1 MIQYPRYRQ
10 HRFSSFQVIIAGFA
24 AVDLVGALLLM
35 LPIAAQQRCVTPFHE
50 ALFTSTSALCVTGL
64 VVQDTGS
71 YWSAFGQSVILLLI
85 QIGGLGV
92 ITVGAAF
99 ALLSGRKISL
109 KQRSTMQE
117 ATAAPQMG
125 GIVRLTG
132 FILRITA
139 LFELVG
145 AALLLPTFCADYGLR
160 GIWYAL
166 FHSISAFCN
175 AGFDLLGTEGAKF
188 VSLTQYAGDPLLTTV
203 IAALIVFGGLGFLTW
218 EDICTYRLDF
228 HRYRMQSKVILVT
241 TAFLLVLPSL
251 YFYCFEFTAG
261 SARQRILLS
270 MFQSVTPR
278 TAGFNTADLAAMG
291 STSQALMV
299 VLMLLGGSPG
309 STAGGMKTTTFA
321 VLLANMWATF
331 RRREDAEFFGR
342 RIDSSAVKN
351 AATIGGSDIGY
362 HAAIGH
368 PFAGGADRTDVF
380 GTCWRIDVDL
390 CGIWQQPC
398 PLSSA
403 AGEDCNRIKETTM
416 KSILLIGLGRFGRHI
431 AQELNELGHQVMA
444 IDSNE
449 DRVNAV
455 LSYVTNAQIGDST
468 SEYFLRSLGVGNFDV
483 CIVTI
488 GGNFQNS
495 LETTSLLKELGA
507 KLVVSRAER
516 DVQAKF
522 LLRNGADEVV
532 YPEKQLAKW
541 AAIRYSSEHIL
552 DYIELQDDHAIMEV
566 TIPPEWMDR
575 TIGEINIRKKYNI
588 NILALKKDGKLDMNI
603 TPDTQLCRDESM
615 LVLGKYASIQK
626 CFRL

>member
-35 LPIAAQQRCVTPFHE
+35 LPIATQQRCVTPFHE

-71 YWSAFGQSVILLLI
+71 YWSVFGQSVILLLI

-92 ITVGAAF
+92 ITVGAAL

-188 VSLTQYAGDPLLTTV
+188 VSLTRYAGNPLLTTV

-261 SARQRILLS
+261 SARQRI
-270 MFQSVTPR
+270 
-278 TAGFNTADLAAMG
+278 
-291 STSQALMV
+291 SQALMV

-351 AATIGGSDIGY
+351 AATIAGMYLTLFFLGAFVIATAEQLPMSVCLYETASAVATVGLTLGITPQLGILSQGVLIALMFLGRVGGLTLIYAAFGSSPAHSRLPQEKI
-362 HAAIGH
+362 AIG
-368 PFAGGADRTDVF
+368 
-380 GTCWRIDVDL
+380 
-390 CGIWQQPC
+390 
-398 PLSSA
+398 
-403 AGEDCNRIKETTM
+403 
-416 KSILLIGLGRFGRHI
+416 
-431 AQELNELGHQVMA
+431 
-444 IDSNE
+444 
-449 DRVNAV
+449 
-455 LSYVTNAQIGDST
+455 
-468 SEYFLRSLGVGNFDV
+468 
-483 CIVTI
+483 
-488 GGNFQNS
+488 
-495 LETTSLLKELGA
+495 
-507 KLVVSRAER
+507 
-516 DVQAKF
+516 
-522 LLRNGADEVV
+522 
-532 YPEKQLAKW
+532 
-541 AAIRYSSEHIL
+541 
-552 DYIELQDDHAIMEV
+552 
-566 TIPPEWMDR
+566 
-575 TIGEINIRKKYNI
+575 
-588 NILALKKDGKLDMNI
+588 
-603 TPDTQLCRDESM
+603 
-615 LVLGKYASIQK
+615 
-626 CFRL
+626 